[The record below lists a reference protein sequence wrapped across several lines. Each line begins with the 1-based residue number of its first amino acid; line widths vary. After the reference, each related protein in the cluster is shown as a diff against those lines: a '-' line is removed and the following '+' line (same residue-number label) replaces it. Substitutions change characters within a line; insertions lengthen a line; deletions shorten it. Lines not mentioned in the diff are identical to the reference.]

1 MSYQTLL
8 LDIKD
13 NIAVVTLNRPDK
25 LNALNEQ
32 TINDLDSIFEELKE
46 NELVYVVVLT
56 GSGEKAFVAGADI
69 KELNKLD
76 MITAKEFAEKGQ
88 AVFNKIDKFDKP
100 VIAAVN
106 GFALGGGCELA
117 LACHIRLASD
127 NAKFGQPE
135 VNLGIIPGYGGSQR
149 LARLINTGRAME
161 YILTADMISADEA
174 YRIGLVNK
182 VYTQNELLDKA
193 IEMAKKITVKGQ
205 QAIRMAV
212 KAVKAVDQMS
222 LKEGQN
228 LEASLFALC
237 CGTEDFKEGTSA
249 FLEKRKPE
257 FKNKELF
264 VEKLIS
270 LSFHPAAAVFITHNH
285 TAMLSYPAI

>member
-8 LDIKD
+8 LDVKD

-25 LNALNEQ
+25 LNALNAQ
-32 TINDLDSIFEELKE
+32 TISDLNSVFDELKE
-46 NELVYVVVLT
+46 NEEVYVIVLT

-76 MITAKEFAEKGQ
+76 MISAKEFAAKGQ
-88 AVFNKIDKFDKP
+88 GVFTKIEKFDKP

-135 VNLGIIPGYGGSQR
+135 VNLGIIPGYGGTQR

-161 YILTADMISADEA
+161 YILTADMIIADEA
-174 YRIGLVNK
+174 YRIGLVNR
-182 VYTQNELLDKA
+182 VYPQNELLDKT
-193 IEMAKKITVKGQ
+193 IEMAKKIIGKGQ
-205 QAIRMAV
+205 QAIRLAM
-212 KAVKAVDQMS
+212 KAVKAVDEMS

-257 FKNKELF
+257 FKNK
-264 VEKLIS
+264 
-270 LSFHPAAAVFITHNH
+270 
-285 TAMLSYPAI
+285 

>member
-8 LDIKD
+8 LDVKD

-25 LNALNEQ
+25 LNALNAQ
-32 TINDLDSIFEELKE
+32 TINDLNSVFDELKE
-46 NELVYVVVLT
+46 NEEVYVIVLT

-76 MITAKEFAEKGQ
+76 MISAKEFAEKGQ
-88 AVFNKIDKFDKP
+88 GVFTKIEKFDKP

-135 VNLGIIPGYGGSQR
+135 VNLGIIPGYGGTQR

-182 VYTQNELLDKA
+182 VYPQDELLDKA
-193 IEMAKKITVKGQ
+193 IEMVKKITAKGQ
-205 QAIRMAV
+205 QAIRLAM
-212 KAVKAVDQMS
+212 KAVKAVDETS

-257 FKNKELF
+257 FKNK
-264 VEKLIS
+264 
-270 LSFHPAAAVFITHNH
+270 
-285 TAMLSYPAI
+285 

>member
-8 LDIKD
+8 LDVKD

-25 LNALNEQ
+25 LNALNAQ
-32 TINDLDSIFEELKE
+32 TINDLNSVFDELKE
-46 NELVYVVVLT
+46 NEEVYVIVLT

-76 MITAKEFAEKGQ
+76 MISATEFAAKGQ
-88 AVFNKIDKFDKP
+88 GIFTKIEKFDKP

-135 VNLGIIPGYGGSQR
+135 VNLGIIPGYGGTQR

-182 VYTQNELLDKA
+182 VYPQNELLDKA
-193 IEMAKKITVKGQ
+193 IEMAKKITGKGQ
-205 QAIRMAV
+205 QAIRLAM
-212 KAVKAVDQMS
+212 KAVKAVDEMS

-237 CGTEDFKEGTSA
+237 CGTEDFREGTSA

-257 FKNKELF
+257 FKNK
-264 VEKLIS
+264 
-270 LSFHPAAAVFITHNH
+270 
-285 TAMLSYPAI
+285 

>member
-1 MSYQTLL
+1 MNYQTLL
-8 LDIKD
+8 LDVKD

-25 LNALNEQ
+25 LNALNAQ
-32 TINDLDSIFEELKE
+32 TISDLNSVFDELKE
-46 NELVYVVVLT
+46 NEEVYVIVLT

-76 MITAKEFAEKGQ
+76 MISAKEFAAKGQ
-88 AVFNKIDKFDKP
+88 GVFTKIEKFDKP

-135 VNLGIIPGYGGSQR
+135 VNLGIIPGYGGTQR

-161 YILTADMISADEA
+161 YILTADMIIADEA
-174 YRIGLVNK
+174 YRIGLVNR
-182 VYTQNELLDKA
+182 VYPQNELLDKT
-193 IEMAKKITVKGQ
+193 IEMAKKIIGKGQ
-205 QAIRMAV
+205 QAIRLAM
-212 KAVKAVDQMS
+212 KAVKAVDEMS

-257 FKNKELF
+257 FKNK
-264 VEKLIS
+264 
-270 LSFHPAAAVFITHNH
+270 
-285 TAMLSYPAI
+285 

>member
-1 MSYQTLL
+1 VSYQTLL

-76 MITAKEFAEKGQ
+76 MISAKEFAEKGQ

-193 IEMAKKITVKGQ
+193 IEMAKKITMKGQ

-257 FKNKELF
+257 FKNK
-264 VEKLIS
+264 
-270 LSFHPAAAVFITHNH
+270 
-285 TAMLSYPAI
+285 

>member
-8 LDIKD
+8 LDVKD

-25 LNALNEQ
+25 LNALNAQ
-32 TINDLDSIFEELKE
+32 TVNDLNSVFDEFKE
-46 NELVYVVVLT
+46 NEEVYVVVLT

-76 MITAKEFAEKGQ
+76 MIRAKEFAEKGQ
-88 AVFNKIDKFDKP
+88 AVLNKIEKFDKP
-100 VIAAVN
+100 VIAAIN

-135 VNLGIIPGYGGSQR
+135 VNLGIIPGYGGTQR

-174 YRIGLVNK
+174 FRIGLVNK
-182 VYTQNELLDKA
+182 VYPQNELLDKA
-193 IEMAKKITVKGQ
+193 IEMAKKITGKGQ
-205 QAIRMAV
+205 QAIRLAM
-212 KAVKAVDQMS
+212 KAVKAVDEMS

-257 FKNKELF
+257 FKNK
-264 VEKLIS
+264 
-270 LSFHPAAAVFITHNH
+270 
-285 TAMLSYPAI
+285 

>member
-8 LDIKD
+8 LDVKD

-25 LNALNEQ
+25 LNALNAQ
-32 TINDLDSIFEELKE
+32 TVNDLNSVFDEFKE
-46 NELVYVVVLT
+46 NEEVYVVVLT

-76 MITAKEFAEKGQ
+76 MIRAKEFAEKGQ
-88 AVFNKIDKFDKP
+88 AVLNKIEKFDKP
-100 VIAAVN
+100 VIAAIN

-135 VNLGIIPGYGGSQR
+135 VNLGVIPGYGGTQR

-174 YRIGLVNK
+174 YRIGLVSK
-182 VYTQNELLDKA
+182 VYPQNELLDKA
-193 IEMAKKITVKGQ
+193 IEMAKKITGKGQ
-205 QAIRMAV
+205 QAIRLAM
-212 KAVKAVDQMS
+212 KAVKAVDEMS

-257 FKNKELF
+257 FKNK
-264 VEKLIS
+264 
-270 LSFHPAAAVFITHNH
+270 
-285 TAMLSYPAI
+285 

>member
-8 LDIKD
+8 LDVKD
-13 NIAVVTLNRPDK
+13 NIAVVTVNRPDK
-25 LNALNEQ
+25 LNALNAQ
-32 TINDLDSIFEELKE
+32 TINDLNSVFDELKE
-46 NELVYVVVLT
+46 NEEVYVVVLT
-56 GSGEKAFVAGADI
+56 GSSEKAFVAGADI

-76 MITAKEFAEKGQ
+76 MISAKEFAEEGQ
-88 AVFNKIDKFDKP
+88 GVLNKIEKFDKP

-135 VNLGIIPGYGGSQR
+135 VNLGVIPGYGGTQR

-174 YRIGLVNK
+174 YRIGLVSK
-182 VYTQNELLDKA
+182 VYPQNELLAKA
-193 IEMAKKITVKGQ
+193 IEMAKKITGKGQ
-205 QAIRMAV
+205 QAIRLAMNAV
-212 KAVKAVDQMS
+212 RAVDEMS

-257 FKNKELF
+257 FKNK
-264 VEKLIS
+264 
-270 LSFHPAAAVFITHNH
+270 
-285 TAMLSYPAI
+285 

>member
-8 LDIKD
+8 LDVKD

-25 LNALNEQ
+25 LNALNAQ
-32 TINDLDSIFEELKE
+32 TVNDLNSVFDEFKE
-46 NELVYVVVLT
+46 NEEVYVVVLT

-76 MITAKEFAEKGQ
+76 MIRAKEFAEKGQ
-88 AVFNKIDKFDKP
+88 AVLNKIEKFDKP
-100 VIAAVN
+100 VIAAIN

-135 VNLGIIPGYGGSQR
+135 VNLGVIPGYGGTQR

-182 VYTQNELLDKA
+182 VYPQNELLDKA
-193 IEMAKKITVKGQ
+193 IEMAKKITGKGQ
-205 QAIRMAV
+205 QAIRLAM
-212 KAVKAVDQMS
+212 KAVKAVDEMS

-257 FKNKELF
+257 FKNK
-264 VEKLIS
+264 
-270 LSFHPAAAVFITHNH
+270 
-285 TAMLSYPAI
+285 

>member
-8 LDIKD
+8 LDVKD

-25 LNALNEQ
+25 LNALNAQ
-32 TINDLDSIFEELKE
+32 TINDLNSVFDELKE
-46 NELVYVVVLT
+46 NEEVYVVVLT

-76 MITAKEFAEKGQ
+76 MISAKEFAEKGQ
-88 AVFNKIDKFDKP
+88 GVFSKIEKFDKP

-117 LACHIRLASD
+117 LACHIRLASN

-135 VNLGIIPGYGGSQR
+135 TNLGFIPGYGGTQR
-149 LARLINTGRAME
+149 LARLVNTGRAME
-161 YILTADMISADEA
+161 YILTADMIIADEA
-174 YRIGLVNK
+174 YRIGLVNN
-182 VYTQNELLDKA
+182 VYPQNELLDKA
-193 IEMAKKITVKGQ
+193 IEMAKKITGKGQ
-205 QAIRMAV
+205 QAIRLAM
-212 KAVKAVDQMS
+212 KAVNAVDEMS

-257 FKNKELF
+257 FKNK
-264 VEKLIS
+264 
-270 LSFHPAAAVFITHNH
+270 
-285 TAMLSYPAI
+285 

>member
-8 LDIKD
+8 LDVKD

-25 LNALNEQ
+25 LNALNAQ
-32 TINDLDSIFEELKE
+32 TINDLNSVFDELKD
-46 NELVYVVVLT
+46 NEEVYVIVLT

-76 MITAKEFAEKGQ
+76 MISAKDFAEKGQ
-88 AVFNKIDKFDKP
+88 QVFSKIEKFDKP

-127 NAKFGQPE
+127 NVKFGQPE
-135 VNLGIIPGYGGSQR
+135 VNLGIIPGYGGTQR

-161 YILTADMISADEA
+161 YILTADMINADEA

-182 VYTQNELLDKA
+182 VYPQSELLDKA

-205 QAIRMAV
+205 QAIRLAM
-212 KAVKAVDQMS
+212 KAVKAVDEMS

-257 FKNKELF
+257 FKNK
-264 VEKLIS
+264 
-270 LSFHPAAAVFITHNH
+270 
-285 TAMLSYPAI
+285 

>member
-1 MSYQTLL
+1 MNYQTLL
-8 LDIKD
+8 LDVKD

-25 LNALNEQ
+25 LNALNAQ
-32 TINDLDSIFEELKE
+32 TINDLDSVFDELKE
-46 NELVYVVVLT
+46 NEGVYAIVLT

-76 MITAKEFAEKGQ
+76 MISAKEFAEKGQ
-88 AVFNKIDKFDKP
+88 AVFNKIEKFDKP
-100 VIAAVN
+100 VIAVVN

-135 VNLGIIPGYGGSQR
+135 VNLGIIPGYGGTQR

-182 VYTQNELLDKA
+182 VYPQDELLDKA
-193 IEMAKKITVKGQ
+193 IEMVKKITAKGQ
-205 QAIRMAV
+205 QAIRLAM
-212 KAVKAVDQMS
+212 KAVKAVDEMS

-257 FKNKELF
+257 FKNK
-264 VEKLIS
+264 
-270 LSFHPAAAVFITHNH
+270 
-285 TAMLSYPAI
+285 